1 MRLFRPILTRSR
13 DNATGHE
20 SELELVIGSVG
31 TRREKYFSA
40 ADGQFEAGLVSRSQ
54 GKRGRAANAKFAKN
68 HSIST
73 ETRAHGRVVVAAG
86 ALAFGPLL
94 VKPCPTCSHEAGQ
107 IGACVCFA
115 FETRASASRVLQ
127 AVMLASGKAANRHVG
142 PAQGSR

>member
-1 MRLFRPILTRSR
+1 
-13 DNATGHE
+13 
-20 SELELVIGSVG
+20 VIARVW
-31 TRREKYFSA
+31 TRRENISA
-40 ADGQFEAGLVSRSQ
+40 PPDGQFEAGLVSRSQ
-54 GKRGRAANAKFAKN
+54 GKRRRAANAKLAKN

-86 ALAFGPLL
+86 ALAFGLLL
-94 VKPCPTCSHEAGQ
+94 VKPCPTCSHETGQ

-127 AVMLASGKAANRHVG
+127 AVMLASGKAANRHVS